1 MLDHWAIEQI
11 IILQSLHHKTV
22 HAMRFMIQ
30 SRQFKS
36 RTKKNKTKKTLQ
48 NECVAE
54 TFMYH
59 FEITNAKIVCRR
71 LDRLRHMDPSS
82 RKSFDI

>member
-36 RTKKNKTKKTLQ
+36 QTKKKKKKNL
-48 NECVAE
+48 
-54 TFMYH
+54 
-59 FEITNAKIVCRR
+59 AK
-71 LDRLRHMDPSS
+71 
-82 RKSFDI
+82 